1 VRDGQGDP
9 YRLAADAAA
18 ELADLL
24 SCPRHDVAV
33 VLGSGWSAAADALG
47 APAAEV
53 PFTDVRGFH
62 RPAAIGHPGLIRSY
76 AVGGLRVLCFLGRTH
91 LYEGLG
97 VHAVAH
103 AVRTAASAGCR
114 AAVLTNANGGL
125 RPDWPP
131 GTGVVIRDH
140 LNLAAVSPLVGA
152 RFVDLTD
159 CWSPR
164 LGRLAETA
172 DPSLVQGVYAFLP
185 GPHYQT
191 PAEALMVRASGAD
204 VLGMSTVL
212 EAIAARELGLELL
225 GLSVVTSVE
234 IGGTPTDPAAVV
246 ATAEAAATGLGAVIR
261 SVVEHLP
268 ANLRSEARSAP

>member
-1 VRDGQGDP
+1 MPDGHEDP
-9 YRLAADAAA
+9 YLVAAEAAA
-18 ELADLL
+18 ELRDRLG
-24 SCPRHDVAV
+24 CPRHDVAV
-33 VLGSGWSAAADALG
+33 VLGSGWSAAADAFG
-47 APAAEV
+47 EPSAEV
-53 PFTDVRGFH
+53 PFARVRGFL
-62 RPAAIGHPGLIRSY
+62 RPVAVGHPGVIRSY
-76 AVGGLRVLCFLGRTH
+76 QVGALRVLCFLGRTH
-91 LYEGLG
+91 LYEGRG

-103 AVRTAASAGCR
+103 AVRTAASSGCR
-114 AAVLTNANGGL
+114 VAVLTNANGGL

-131 GTGVVIRDH
+131 GTGMVIRDH
-140 LNLAAVSPLVGA
+140 LNLAATSPLVGA

-164 LGRLAETA
+164 LRQLAHQA
-172 DPSLVQGVYAFLP
+172 DPSLVDGVYAFLP

-212 EAIAARELGLELL
+212 EAIAARELGVELL

-234 IGGTPTDPAAVV
+234 IGGTPTDPDEVV
-246 ATAEAAATGLGAVIR
+246 ATAAAAATRLGTVIR

-268 ANLRSEARSAP
+268 ATV